1 MGKQGF
7 WLPLESNHL
16 FYNQASLF
24 ARLKKVGFWFIL
36 RKKSLFIIYL
46 IELKKQNRIKNKI
59 RL

>member
-16 FYNQASLF
+16 FYSQASLF
-24 ARLKKVGFWFIL
+24 ARWIL
-36 RKKSLFIIYL
+36 IYSEKKSLFIIYL
-46 IELKKQNRIKNKI
+46 IELKKQKKIKNEI